1 MVTLTKDG
9 NTVRITL
16 STGIVVW
23 QSIDTFMNGFTL
35 DKATM
40 KVSFTTP
47 KISKTGI
54 PIAQININGVSG
66 ITTEEDLGDA
76 IKDLVEMD
84 GTGGGGGISDVTAG
98 YLIDVEQDGDERI
111 VSVDEGSNEVPV
123 PNAFGVDWE
132 TGDGWTVTGGGVSA
146 RFEGGVVGGLVSLTI
161 SDGGSGYSVDDIL
174 DIPGGSPGGGQLR
187 VTTVDGGGAVTG
199 LSVETVGEGYSYLS
213 DDIIEPTGGD
223 GTGLKIY
230 FPAFTNIKLKYPDTG
245 QMVAGGKYHLKFT
258 LAKESGGNFV
268 YQIGD
273 SGNVAIAS
281 GDVDVYLNYLPFGD
295 PASYGKIYFNPDAN
309 FVGTVSAVSL
319 KRVVDVDALE
329 YPSIQKVLEQGG
341 NDADGI
347 ELKGLVQPSKLDSA
361 VTFDQVAK
369 YLHHPGYGDFS
380 GGNWTLGEGWS
391 LNEFNQLVYDGTGVA
406 GKLVTFEVVNGGTTY
421 APGDLISVDVDGT
434 GATFTVDTVDGGGA
448 ITGGTITSPGSGY
461 SVSVTE
467 RSTTALTGGGSGAT
481 VKITEVTHKSAYYST
496 DVVVDFTKLKLYIK
510 STGDGNWQTKYGGT
524 NGGFGGASGTATSEF
539 IESSE
544 FQLDGSDLNYHLT
557 NFYSGTIQ
565 IVPGNDE
572 PFVLK
577 QWKCFQIPQTD
588 RFINARNV
596 LGPFTSLKFA
606 IINQA
611 GTGVPTESG
620 LGESQLNLA
629 LTRSDVGVYN
639 GYKKH
644 AFSGSSCI
652 IPNIS
657 FTDAGAGDTNMI
669 KVSRVDDDNLKI
681 ETFSDDHVTPADDVL
696 INFSLLILNFND

>member
-1 MVTLTKDG
+1 
-9 NTVRITL
+9 
-16 STGIVVW
+16 
-23 QSIDTFMNGFTL
+23 
-35 DKATM
+35 
-40 KVSFTTP
+40 
-47 KISKTGI
+47 
-54 PIAQININGVSG
+54 
-66 ITTEEDLGDA
+66 
-76 IKDLVEMD
+76 
-84 GTGGGGGISDVTAG
+84 
-98 YLIDVEQDGDERI
+98 
-111 VSVDEGSNEVPV
+111 
-123 PNAFGVDWE
+123 
-132 TGDGWTVTGGGVSA
+132 SA
-146 RFEGGVVGGLVSLTI
+146 RFEGGVNGGIQEPQI
-161 SDGGSGYSVDDIL
+161 SDGGGGYTVDDIL
-174 DIPGGSPGGGQLR
+174 DVPGGSPGGGQLR
-187 VTTVDGGGAVTG
+187 VTTVDGGGGVTG

-347 ELKGLVQPSKLDSA
+347 ELKGLVEPSKLDSA

-369 YLHHPGYGDFS
+369 YLGHPSYGDFS

-391 LNEFNQLVYDGTGVA
+391 LNSFGQLVYDGTGVA
-406 GKLVTFEVVNGGTTY
+406 GKLVTIEVANGGSGY
-421 APGDLISVDVDGT
+421 ATGDTLHLVAGDSLNVI
-434 GATFTVDTVDGGGA
+434 TVDTVDGGGA
-448 ITGGTITSPGSGY
+448 ITGFTITNPGSAHIVDG
-461 SVSVTE
+461 TGI
-467 RSTTALTGGGSGAT
+467 STTTDMGVRIDASFN
-481 VKITEVTHKSAYYST
+481 VIEVTHKSAYYST

-557 NFYSGTIQ
+557 SFYGGTIQ

-620 LGESQLNLA
+620 LA
-629 LTRSDVGVYN
+629 
-639 GYKKH
+639 
-644 AFSGSSCI
+644 
-652 IPNIS
+652 
-657 FTDAGAGDTNMI
+657 
-669 KVSRVDDDNLKI
+669 
-681 ETFSDDHVTPADDVL
+681 
-696 INFSLLILNFND
+696 

>member
-98 YLIDVEQDGDERI
+98 YLIDVEEDGDERI

-146 RFEGGVVGGLVSLTI
+146 RFEGGVNGGIQEPQI
-161 SDGGSGYSVDDIL
+161 SDGGGGYSVDDIL
-174 DIPGGSPGGGQLR
+174 DVPGGSPGGGQLR
-187 VTTVDGGGAVTG
+187 VTTVDGGGGVTG

-347 ELKGLVQPSKLDSA
+347 ELKGLVEPSKLDSA

-369 YLHHPGYGDFS
+369 YLGHPSYGDFS

-391 LNEFNQLVYDGTGVA
+391 LNSFGQLVYDGTGVA
-406 GKLVTFEVVNGGTTY
+406 GKLVTIEVANGGSGY
-421 APGDLISVDVDGT
+421 APGDTLHLVAGDSLNVI
-434 GATFTVDTVDGGGA
+434 TVDTVDGGGA
-448 ITGGTITSPGSGY
+448 ITGFTITNPGS
-461 SVSVTE
+461 
-467 RSTTALTGGGSGAT
+467 AH
-481 VKITEVTHKSAYYST
+481 I
-496 DVVVDFTKLKLYIK
+496 VD
-510 STGDGNWQTKYGGT
+510 
-524 NGGFGGASGTATSEF
+524 
-539 IESSE
+539 
-544 FQLDGSDLNYHLT
+544 
-557 NFYSGTIQ
+557 
-565 IVPGNDE
+565 
-572 PFVLK
+572 
-577 QWKCFQIPQTD
+577 
-588 RFINARNV
+588 
-596 LGPFTSLKFA
+596 
-606 IINQA
+606 
-611 GTGVPTESG
+611 GTGITTTTDTG
-620 LGESQLNLA
+620 
-629 LTRSDVGVYN
+629 VGID
-639 GYKKH
+639 
-644 AFSGSSCI
+644 A
-652 IPNIS
+652 S
-657 FTDAGAGDTNMI
+657 FN
-669 KVSRVDDDNLKI
+669 V
-681 ETFSDDHVTPADDVL
+681 
-696 INFSLLILNFND
+696 